1 MPAQPTVDR
10 FIALVEAGRG
20 LEALETFYADDAA
33 VRENEAPPRQ
43 GKAALLANEAAA
55 LAAVSELRARC
66 VRPVLV
72 EGDVVVIRWVFD
84 YRDRQG
90 RPVHFEEL
98 AYQRWSGERIAE
110 EQFFYDPAQ
119 FKPRA

>member
-1 MPAQPTVDR
+1 MPAPATVDR
-10 FIALVEAGRG
+10 FVALVEAGRG
-20 LEALETFYADDAA
+20 LEALEAFYADDAS

-55 LAAVSELRARC
+55 QAAVTGMRARC

-72 EGDVVVIRWVFD
+72 EGDIVVIRWVFD
-84 YRDRQG
+84 YLDRQG
-90 RPVHFEEL
+90 CAVHFEEL
-98 AYQRWSGERIAE
+98 AYQRWAGERIAE

-119 FKPRA
+119 FRPRA